1 MKFCKKKTNVVSNQ
15 TVKTITVLIEIIQN
29 ENSLS
34 YPEIDKTRLNSLF
47 FLCIKRLQIQSIS

>member
-34 YPEIDKTRLNSLF
+34 YPEIDKKQDIRRVNNIIGNL
-47 FLCIKRLQIQSIS
+47 